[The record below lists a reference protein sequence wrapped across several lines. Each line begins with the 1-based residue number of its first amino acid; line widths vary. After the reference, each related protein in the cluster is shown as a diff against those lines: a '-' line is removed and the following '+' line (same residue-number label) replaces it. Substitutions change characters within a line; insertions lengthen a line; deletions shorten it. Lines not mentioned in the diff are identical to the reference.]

1 MKVCF
6 DGIGGDLVT
15 FCSDGAVKG
24 QVVKVTAA
32 GTVGAC
38 AAGNT
43 VDGVAVI
50 VDGGYAGVR
59 LRGFASVACS
69 DETLPAV
76 GHAVLAADGD
86 GGVKVVT
93 SGGRDYLVADR
104 DTAAGTLTILL

>member
-38 AAGNT
+38 A
-43 VDGVAVI
+43 
-50 VDGGYAGVR
+50 GGATPWTA
-59 LRGFASVACS
+59 LR
-69 DETLPAV
+69 
-76 GHAVLAADGD
+76 
-86 GGVKVVT
+86 
-93 SGGRDYLVADR
+93 
-104 DTAAGTLTILL
+104 

>member
-32 GTVGAC
+32 GTVGPC

-59 LRGFASVACS
+59 LHGFATVKCS
-69 DETLPAV
+69 DNTLPAV
-76 GHAVLAADGD
+76 GHAVLAADGN
-86 GGVKVVT
+86 GGVKTVT

-104 DTAAGTLTILL
+104 DAGGATLTILL